1 MSKVVIIGAG
11 AAGMMA
17 AVTAADRGHDVIVL
31 EKNDRPGKKI
41 YITGKGRCNVTNDCP
56 PEDLLANVVTNPKFL
71 YSAFYSFTSQDMMRF
86 LEKEGLPLKVER
98 GSRVFPAS
106 DKSSDVIKTLKDAM
120 SRRGVK
126 VYYQTAVKELMFSED
141 GGSVCGVV
149 TENGKTFVSDAVI
162 IATGGLSY
170 TSTGSTGDGYR
181 LAAQAGHKVTET
193 MPSLVPLNIK
203 EAWCKQLQGL
213 SLKNVRLQV
222 KNGKK
227 VLFEDFGE
235 MLFTHFGI
243 SGPLVLSASA
253 RCGKFVGKKD
263 LNIVID
269 LKPALSPEQLDVR
282 ILKDFEKY
290 TNKQFRNSLAD
301 LLPNKLIP
309 VIVSLSG
316 IDAYK
321 QVNEVTRAERA
332 VLCGLLKGLT
342 MTVDSLRGYNEAV
355 ITRGGVSV
363 REVSPSVMASKF
375 KRGLFFAGEIL
386 DLDAVTGGFNLQ
398 IAWSTGYLAG
408 LGIEEMIKENEDEF

>member
-17 AVTAADRGHDVIVL
+17 AIAAADAGHEVLVL

-41 YITGKGRCNVTNDCP
+41 YITGKGRCNITNDCP
-56 PEDLLANVVTNPKFL
+56 VEDLLANVVTNPKFL
-71 YSAFYSFTSQDMMRF
+71 YSAFYSFTSQDMMAF
-86 LEKEGLPLKVER
+86 LEKEGLRIKVER
-98 GSRVFPAS
+98 GNRVFPES
-106 DKSSDVIKTLKDAM
+106 DKSSDVIRTLKEAM
-120 SRRGVK
+120 TRRSVR
-126 VYYQTAVKELMFSED
+126 VMYETAVGHLVFSED
-141 GGSVCGVV
+141 GSAVCGVV
-149 TENGKTFVSDAVI
+149 TEDGRKLLADAVI

-181 LAAQAGHKVTET
+181 LAAEAGHKVTET

-203 EAWCKQLQGL
+203 EEWCRQLQGL

-227 VLFEDFGE
+227 VLFDDFGE

-243 SGPLVLSASA
+243 SGPLILSASA
-253 RCGKFVGKKD
+253 YCGKLIGKKALD
-263 LNIVID
+263 VVID
-269 LKPALSPEQLDVR
+269 LKPALSAEQLDTR

-290 TNKQFRNSLAD
+290 TNKQFRNALSD

-309 VIVSLSG
+309 VIVALSE

-321 QVNEVTRAERA
+321 QVNEVTKAERMK
-332 VLCGLLKGLT
+332 LCGLLKGLT
-342 MTVDSLRGYNEAV
+342 MRITGLRGYNEAV

-363 REVSPSVMASKF
+363 KEVNPSTMASKL
-375 KRGLFFAGEIL
+375 KAGLYFAGEVL

-408 LGIEEMIKENEDEF
+408 RGIETDKGE